1 MGSWST
7 TAPSGITWG
16 SWMDGY
22 YAKPNYVMYRCRSRI
37 GRGAKN
43 AIYIHER
50 LEALCYDWNAAP
62 FTVTMRGSVSVGN
75 TSSYL
80 NSNEYSEVIY
90 YSPDAYTTVR
100 DIYYTGTAAK
110 GTKVYVRCW
119 GPGAG
124 WTEGKAHTAPDY
136 TTKYTVAYNANG
148 GSGAPSSQQK
158 TYATALT
165 LSTTKPTK
173 SGNAFSKWNTKA
185 DGSGTSYA
193 AGASYTVNDDVT
205 LYAQWV
211 PDTYAV
217 SYNANGGSG
226 TTAGQTKTYGTALTL
241 RANGF
246 TKTGHSFVKWNTKA
260 DGSGTSYSAGGR
272 YTANA
277 AVTLYAIWT
286 PDTYAVTYDANEGT
300 GTTQAQTKTHGT
312 ALTLRANGYTRKGWD
327 FTGWNTEADGSGTA
341 YAAGAAYTANE
352 AVTLYAQWVK
362 RNIPVYVND
371 GGQIRQAE
379 KAYRN
384 VDGQIRECKVYI
396 NDGSGIR
403 AVE

>member
-136 TTKYTVAYNANG
+136 TTKYTVAYNALEITGSATQAAVARNESRSARSTGAGG
-148 GSGAPSSQQK
+148 GSGSETLTAAQQRDLDEWNRSYPDMK
-158 TYATALT
+158 MTAKEF
-165 LSTTKPTK
+165 LS
-173 SGNAFSKWNTKA
+173 
-185 DGSGTSYA
+185 
-193 AGASYTVNDDVT
+193 
-205 LYAQWV
+205 
-211 PDTYAV
+211 
-217 SYNANGGSG
+217 
-226 TTAGQTKTYGTALTL
+226 
-241 RANGF
+241 R
-246 TKTGHSFVKWNTKA
+246 
-260 DGSGTSYSAGGR
+260 
-272 YTANA
+272 
-277 AVTLYAIWT
+277 
-286 PDTYAVTYDANEGT
+286 
-300 GTTQAQTKTHGT
+300 
-312 ALTLRANGYTRKGWD
+312 
-327 FTGWNTEADGSGTA
+327 
-341 YAAGAAYTANE
+341 
-352 AVTLYAQWVK
+352 
-362 RNIPVYVND
+362 
-371 GGQIRQAE
+371 
-379 KAYRN
+379 
-384 VDGQIRECKVYI
+384 
-396 NDGSGIR
+396 
-403 AVE
+403 

>member
-7 TAPSGITWG
+7 TAPSGFTWG
-16 SWMDGY
+16 SWVEGAY
-22 YAKPNYVMYRCRSRI
+22 NKPNYVMYRSIARI
-37 GRGAKN
+37 GRGAERE
-43 AIYIHER
+43 IYVHVR
-50 LEALCYDWNAAP
+50 LQAMCYDYDHAP
-62 FTVTMRGSVSVGN
+62 FTVSMRAQVSEGN
-75 TSSYL
+75 TSSFL
-80 NSNEYSEVIY
+80 SSGEYSASIIY
-90 YSPDAYTTVR
+90 GTTDWHTVKDLYYHGAASSGSAVYFRCTGPAYGA
-100 DIYYTGTAAK
+100 TGN
-110 GTKVYVRCW
+110 TKL
-119 GPGAG
+119 
-124 WTEGKAHTAPDY
+124 TAPAY

-158 TYATALT
+158 TYGTALT

-173 SGNAFSKWNTKA
+173 TGNAFSKWNTKA

-193 AGASYTVNDDVT
+193 AGASYTANAAVT
-205 LYAQWV
+205 LHAQWV
-211 PDTYAV
+211 PNSYTI

-260 DGSGTSYSAGGR
+260 DGSGTSYSAEAA

-300 GTTQAQTKTHGT
+300 GTTQAQTKTYGA
-312 ALTLRANGYTRKGWD
+312 ALTLRANGFTRKGWD
-327 FTGWNTEADGSGTA
+327 FTGWNTEADGSGTS

-362 RNIPVYVND
+362 RNIPVYIND

-384 VDGQIRECKVYI
+384 VNGQIRECKIYI

>member
-1 MGSWST
+1 M
-7 TAPSGITWG
+7 
-16 SWMDGY
+16 
-22 YAKPNYVMYRCRSRI
+22 PNS
-37 GRGAKN
+37 
-43 AIYIHER
+43 
-50 LEALCYDWNAAP
+50 
-62 FTVTMRGSVSVGN
+62 
-75 TSSYL
+75 
-80 NSNEYSEVIY
+80 
-90 YSPDAYTTVR
+90 
-100 DIYYTGTAAK
+100 
-110 GTKVYVRCW
+110 
-119 GPGAG
+119 
-124 WTEGKAHTAPDY
+124 
-136 TTKYTVAYNANG
+136 
-148 GSGAPSSQQK
+148 
-158 TYATALT
+158 
-165 LSTTKPTK
+165 
-173 SGNAFSKWNTKA
+173 
-185 DGSGTSYA
+185 
-193 AGASYTVNDDVT
+193 
-205 LYAQWV
+205 
-211 PDTYAV
+211 YAV

-246 TKTGHSFVKWNTKA
+246 SKTGHSFVKWNTKA
-260 DGSGTSYSAGGR
+260 DGSGTSYSAEGS

-300 GTTQAQTKTHGT
+300 GTTQAQTKTYGA
-312 ALTLRANGYTRKGWD
+312 ALTLRANGFTRKGWD

-362 RNIPVYVND
+362 RNIPVYIND